1 MHPFLN
7 PSEIVALPLRFCKH
21 QKNFYFFLAG
31 FSFTDTDDSLNSRE
45 MEGTIFYST
54 LPLPPSHEHSDIY
67 LQLCMWDDYHVFLIA
82 TLVFTRLLLDQ
93 IYHLTE
99 LPFDVMFVW
108 LLGDLILRF
117 CYSNLRRETGG
128 FEIASTIILVLQV
141 NGLTKCVSHL
151 KYHGKIA

>member
-1 MHPFLN
+1 M
-7 PSEIVALPLRFCKH
+7 
-21 QKNFYFFLAG
+21 
-31 FSFTDTDDSLNSRE
+31 
-45 MEGTIFYST
+45 
-54 LPLPPSHEHSDIY
+54 
-67 LQLCMWDDYHVFLIA
+67 
-82 TLVFTRLLLDQ
+82 FTRLLLDE

-128 FEIASTIILVLQV
+128 FEIASTITLVLQV

-151 KYHGKIA
+151 KYHGKICAPSFALHLLKIFEKFGQFLLFCDLDIFQQLNPIQDGLIRGCSRMGGGGVVVVQNPPPPS